1 MFWGSK
7 GREGLLF
14 PLVDTCF
21 GGSRG
26 NFEGL
31 LLLHEVDTIMFWGNR
46 GWARKAYLFL
56 YQIDA
61 CFGESREKEGLLF
74 TL

>member
-31 LLLHEVDTIMFWGNR
+31 LLLYEVARYNHVWGEQGKGQELGLLFPIPNRCMFWG
-46 GWARKAYLFL
+46 
-56 YQIDA
+56 
-61 CFGESREKEGLLF
+61 E
-74 TL
+74 